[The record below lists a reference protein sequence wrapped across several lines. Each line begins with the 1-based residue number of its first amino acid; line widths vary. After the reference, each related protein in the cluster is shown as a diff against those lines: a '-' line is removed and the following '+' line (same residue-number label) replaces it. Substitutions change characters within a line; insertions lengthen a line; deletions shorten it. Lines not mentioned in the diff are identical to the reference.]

1 MLTMNKMMGII
12 TSEYHRKILRIPH
25 GNQNPTKRYLTEAEL
40 LEIFDG
46 EVFIQEKVDGKLYG
60 YNMPDGRPLEMSVG
74 NILAME
80 DMTGKNTVHNHVM
93 KYTNLPV
100 TKRIIL
106 DQIKVKELSLNKCKI
121 EFYPPVIE
129 HLTYAKVN
137 LKNPTIAQIHAILEA
152 FSQLP
157 SHFGSAVIEGLVLK
171 NYERQLMAKWINEY
185 FEDRLS

>member
-1 MLTMNKMMGII
+1 MLTVNKTMSII

-25 GNQNPTKRYLTEAEL
+25 GNQNPKKRYLNEEETLA
-40 LEIFDG
+40 IFNG
-46 EVFIQEKVDGKLYG
+46 EVFIQEKVDGKLSG

-74 NILAME
+74 NILAIE

-129 HLTYAKVN
+129 HLTYARVN
-137 LKNPTIAQIHAILEA
+137 LENPTIAQIHAILEA

-157 SHFGSAVIEGLVLK
+157 SHFGAVKIEGLVLK
-171 NYERQLMAKWINEY
+171 NYRKQLMAKWINEY
-185 FEDRLS
+185 FEDRLL